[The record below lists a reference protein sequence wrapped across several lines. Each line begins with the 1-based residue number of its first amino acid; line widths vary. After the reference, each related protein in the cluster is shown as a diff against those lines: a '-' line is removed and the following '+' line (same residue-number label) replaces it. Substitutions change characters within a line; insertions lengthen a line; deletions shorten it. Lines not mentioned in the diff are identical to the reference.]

1 MRRQNYGDKLNFAE
15 TLPDSSPDAAA
26 AVRGGGGGV
35 CLPIVEGDR
44 GEAGGCGGGA
54 AGAERGR
61 RAGGPVE
68 VAGERKKEVAEVTAG
83 FAAADCGGRR
93 REPPELEKKVA
104 AGARVA
110 RVSKG
115 AVAAA
120 VGAPAPETT
129 GSRPRCALTSS

>member
-26 AVRGGGGGV
+26 AVAPLEPSGAGEPVGRWRWRGRGG
-35 CLPIVEGDR
+35 
-44 GEAGGCGGGA
+44 
-54 AGAERGR
+54 R
-61 RAGGPVE
+61 RWQKQWPDS
-68 VAGERKKEVAEVTAG
+68 RRR
-83 FAAADCGGRR
+83 RR

-104 AGARVA
+104 AGAREA

-129 GSRPRCALTSS
+129 GSQPRRALTSS